1 MPDTNEPIS
10 KPEDAPITEQDVQ
23 TFQRLQRL
31 QEHGRSNLTAVIAQK
46 AMGGF
51 SLQAEALPPEI
62 TNEVRVL
69 VYPQD
74 PFVSEPEVRTMI
86 ASDIRPGL
94 VNSRVA
100 VEDATVPIASPDDD
114 GHYLYWPGTPEFDQV
129 NCFYYATFTLRMYE
143 RYARRALPWAFPKT
157 RIVVSPH
164 AGEQANAFYSER
176 DQKIGFYYFQVD
188 GQVVNAAHS
197 ADVVSHETAHAILDG
212 LRDLYNE
219 SFGLGPTA
227 FHESFG
233 DITAV
238 LVALHDDSL
247 ITRLLSWT
255 EGNLRTDNF
264 VAAVAEE
271 MTNRLRAG
279 NNHVQGHTVY
289 LRNALNVL
297 QNAPFDVL
305 RYMPE
310 NPEMEL
316 GRESHNYSRLFTGAF
331 YNLMVLLYERLR
343 KDRAPRLALHRT
355 RGILGRLLTFAVEL
369 GPVGEFDFGDMARAF
384 LMADLA
390 LNNGQHTDLITQAFV
405 ERGIFSKKEADDWV
419 AHGQHLPDLRL
430 PESINSA
437 AESAT
442 FLTEQ
447 VLPVL
452 GLPNPPTDLLPL
464 GAYRDASGYA
474 FLTYVNAR
482 QIELKGAGFQKFDGS
497 HIDAFGGLTLAFNAE
512 NRLCSAI
519 YRPVTDED
527 TRQIQIL
534 TAELIQQGLVV
545 NSIYPAAVPEDAV
558 AQLVLPVDPQTLWTP
573 DAPPAATTPESAGP
587 AKLVKLPVI
596 FDSVPRHLSHFIEYL
611 RALQQQISG
620 DV

>member
-1 MPDTNEPIS
+1 MSDSNE
-10 KPEDAPITEQDVQ
+10 PITEQDVQ
-23 TFQRLQRL
+23 TYQRLQRL
-31 QEHGRSNLTAVIAQK
+31 QEHGRSNLMAVIAQK

-51 SLQAEALPPEI
+51 SLQAEPLPPEI

-86 ASDIRPGL
+86 ATDIRPGM

-100 VEDATVPIASPDDD
+100 VEDSTAPIAKPDAD
-114 GHYLYWPGTPEFDQV
+114 GNYLFWPGTPEFDQV
-129 NCFYYATFTLRMYE
+129 NCFYYSTFTLRMYE
-143 RYARRALPWAFPKT
+143 RYARRALPWAFPKS

-164 AGEQANAFYSER
+164 SGEQANAFYSER

-247 ITRLLSWT
+247 ITRLLDWT
-255 EGNLRTDNF
+255 KGNLRTDNF

-271 MTNRLRAG
+271 MTNRLRTG
-279 NNHVQGHTVY
+279 NNHLQGHTVY

-310 NPEMEL
+310 NPELEI

-343 KDRAPRLALHRT
+343 KSMAARLALHRT
-355 RGILGRLLTFAVEL
+355 RGILGRMLTFAVEL
-369 GPVGEFDFGDMARAF
+369 GPVGEFDFSDMARAF
-384 LMADLA
+384 LMADLS
-390 LNNGQHTDLITQAFV
+390 LYKGQHTDLITQAFV
-405 ERGIFSKKEADDWV
+405 ERGILNKKDADDWV
-419 AHGQHLPDLRL
+419 SQGQRLPDLRL
-430 PESINSA
+430 PENISSSMASA
-437 AESAT
+437 M
-442 FLTEQ
+442 FLQEK
-447 VLPVL
+447 VLPAL
-452 GLPNPPTDLLPL
+452 GMTGSAVDLLPMS
-464 GAYRDASGYA
+464 AYRDASGYA
-474 FLTYVNAR
+474 FLTYFNAR
-482 QIELKGAGFQKFDGS
+482 QIELKGAGFRQFDGS
-497 HIDAFGGLTLAFNAE
+497 HIDAFGGLTLAFDADDS
-512 NRLCSAI
+512 LCSVI

-534 TAELIQQGLVV
+534 TAELIQHGLVV
-545 NSIYPAAVPEDAV
+545 NSIYPDAMPEGSAAQGS
-558 AQLVLPVDPQTLWTP
+558 QLVLPVDPQTLWTP
-573 DAPPAATTPESAGP
+573 DALPVAASPESAGP

-596 FDSVPRHLSHFIEYL
+596 FDSIPQHLSHFIEYL
-611 RALQQQISG
+611 QALQRQISG